1 VALFIVLVLA
11 FVGRA
16 TSAPLSDVHGAIDE
30 SAAKPASNALDLR
43 LGTKPVFTGT
53 GVRIWYVEPQ
63 GEMH

>member
-1 VALFIVLVLA
+1 
-11 FVGRA
+11 
-16 TSAPLSDVHGAIDE
+16 VHGAIDE